1 LAGHRPSFTTLLQV
15 TNQCPIDF
23 GPQWRTVALEFEL
36 PGYVVRQ
43 PFAIAAV
50 LALTPLLILPACF
63 FYYDVTPKVAVALIG
78 AAVGLVLFLRDITF
92 SQARRLWA
100 DELGRCFCLLTAA
113 QLISLLLSTFFSSH
127 PALSWNGGNWRR
139 FGLVSQSA
147 VLALATLADLAAVMP
162 AVPGGIM
169 LPKPRGRADAE
180 LLNHYLTALEAA
192 TGAAPGTTKVILLVG
207 ETAEGVLAAV
217 SYVGVPRLSAMTWGA
232 EDLATELGAISN
244 RAEDGSYDFTYQLAR
259 SLCLVGAGAA
269 GVPAIETIH
278 GDFRDEAGLRKR
290 TAQVRRAG
298 FRGMLAIHPA
308 QVDVINE
315 TFTPSAAE
323 REAAQEI
330 VDLFAANPGAGAIGY
345 KGAMLDR
352 PHLARAQ
359 AVLALA
365 SRR

>member
-1 LAGHRPSFTTLLQV
+1 MATQVESINARSWLFAPGDSERKMEKATASAADIVLIDLEDAVSEAEKPKARPMVSAFLKANATHR
-15 TNQCPIDF
+15 
-23 GPQWRTVALEFEL
+23 E
-36 PGYVVRQ
+36 
-43 PFAIAAV
+43 
-50 LALTPLLILPACF
+50 
-63 FYYDVTPKVAVALIG
+63 
-78 AAVGLVLFLRDITF
+78 
-92 SQARRLWA
+92 RLWVRINPIQGPHA
-100 DELGRCFCLLTAA
+100 
-113 QLISLLLSTFFSSH
+113 
-127 PALSWNGGNWRR
+127 
-139 FGLVSQSA
+139 
-147 VLALATLADLAAVMP
+147 LADLAAVMP

-180 LLNHYLTALEAA
+180 LLDHYLTALEAA
-192 TGAAPGTTKVILLVG
+192 AGAAPGTTKVILLVG

-217 SYVGVPRLSAMTWGA
+217 SYIGVPRLAAMTWGA

-244 RAEDGSYDFTYQLAR
+244 RVEDGSYDFTYQLVR

-323 REAAQEI
+323 RQAAQEI